1 MPPASLSQS
10 AFSRAATVITLSQV
24 ASAPVIQPPGAPT
37 ASEST
42 PAALQWSAGSVR
54 PALCYPFSLPSL
66 PSILPSLCPR
76 LLTSSWTLQ
85 PLRLTPA
92 TGPLHWLCLL
102 SDILPNIQRVPS
114 LTPWL
119 TPSPL
124 LKNKWDS
131 HLRLYISLL
140 PLLPSLL
147 SQLFYLT
154 EHQVLT

>member
-1 MPPASLSQS
+1 MILL
-10 AFSRAATVITLSQV
+10 RQV
-24 ASAPVIQPPGAPT
+24 PSVHAIHLLQPPGAPPP
-37 ASEST
+37 SEST
-42 PAALQWSAGSVR
+42 PEALQCLWVLWDLSSAIRS
-54 PALCYPFSLPSL
+54 PPSF
-66 PSILPSLCPR
+66 PSILPSLCLR

-85 PLRLTPA
+85 PIRCIPA
-92 TGPLHWLCLL
+92 TGPSHWPCLL
-102 SDILPNIQRVPS
+102 SDILPNIQRVSS

-119 TPSPL
+119 TPPPL